1 MPRPSRTWNRLVSTP
16 LPINTAP
23 SVNTPSTSQRKSL
36 TRRRRARSE
45 DREVEIWRSDMRRGK
60 LQTPS
65 SKHQRS
71 SKSQIPSLRRDS
83 PTINECLDRDA
94 FGALCLGFHWSLVFG
109 VWCLLFSVRCLFNA
123 PRFSP
128 SAGSSATS
136 AWPPTEPYSARRS
149 WRGPVPDAS
158 R

>member
-16 LPINTAP
+16 LPISTAP

-109 VWCLLFSVRCLFNA
+109 VCYSVFDVYSTHRVSHLQQGRQQLRHGRQRNHIR
-123 PRFSP
+123 PR
-128 SAGSSATS
+128 
-136 AWPPTEPYSARRS
+136 PPC
-149 WRGPVPDAS
+149 
-158 R
+158 

>member
-60 LQTPS
+60 LQTPNTRL
-65 SKHQRS
+65 QRS
-71 SKSQIPSLRRDS
+71 SKSQTPNLRHDWLA
-83 PTINECLDRDA
+83 TNEHLDRDV
-94 FGALCLGFHWSLVFG
+94 FGASCLGFHWCLVFG
-109 VWCLLFSVRCLFNA
+109 VWCLVF
-123 PRFSP
+123 
-128 SAGSSATS
+128 G
-136 AWPPTEPYSARRS
+136 
-149 WRGPVPDAS
+149 
-158 R
+158 